1 MGGDKAS
8 VVAIDSNRF
17 GSFVKNMNLQA
28 DPPKIARIAQPERT
42 NPPDRS
48 GIFGWVCLG
57 IGSIFMEERKTRR
70 AGHPTRRKT
79 RVEHRQILAIVL
91 SVVSAGGSENGM
103 AVTERQLRLSTQI
116 TSIPPGKVESPSGST
131 EDRPNRA
138 ARANQSPGQER
149 NLRLGL
155 LGNRFDIHG
164 GKKNPASRPSHS
176 EKNAGRAPAD
186 LGHPFQA
193 SAGVRPSRC

>member
-79 RVEHRQILAIVL
+79 RVEHRQILAIHSKRQPGFVRQDVDEDD
-91 SVVSAGGSENGM
+91 SGCTR
-103 AVTERQLRLSTQI
+103 TERS
-116 TSIPPGKVESPSGST
+116 
-131 EDRPNRA
+131 EDLDRQGPLPR
-138 ARANQSPGQER
+138 
-149 NLRLGL
+149 
-155 LGNRFDIHG
+155 
-164 GKKNPASRPSHS
+164 
-176 EKNAGRAPAD
+176 
-186 LGHPFQA
+186 
-193 SAGVRPSRC
+193 